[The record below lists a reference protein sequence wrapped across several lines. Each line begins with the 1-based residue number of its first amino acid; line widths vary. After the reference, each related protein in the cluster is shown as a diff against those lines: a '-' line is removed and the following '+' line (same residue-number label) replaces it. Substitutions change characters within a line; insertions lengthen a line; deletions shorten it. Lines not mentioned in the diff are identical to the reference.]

1 MMLLFFV
8 LIKVFNLSILQA
20 NICLSAYSLI
30 DLIKTADTTTCDNQG
45 DTAKVLS
52 GIIFIVLLISNIA
65 FISYVNVPLSTIII
79 YIIYVIIGVCIHIG
93 NDRKKK

>member
-8 LIKVFNLSILQA
+8 LIKVFNLSILKA

-30 DLIKTADTTTCDNQG
+30 DLFRTADTTTCDKQG

-52 GIIFIVLLISNIA
+52 GITFIVILISNIS
-65 FISYVNVPLSTIII
+65 FINYVNIPLSTIII

-93 NDRKKK
+93 NDRKK

>member
-30 DLIKTADTTTCDNQG
+30 DLIRTADTTTCDKRG

-52 GIIFIVLLISNIA
+52 GIIFIATLISSIA
-65 FISYVNVPLSTIII
+65 FINYVNIPLSTIII
-79 YIIYVIIGVCIHIG
+79 YIIYVIIGVFIHIG
-93 NDRKKK
+93 NARKK

>member
-8 LIKVFNLSILQA
+8 LVKVFNLSILQA

-30 DLIKTADTTTCDNQG
+30 DLIRTADTTTCDKQG

-52 GIIFIVLLISNIA
+52 GIIFIVALISSIA
-65 FISYVNVPLSTIII
+65 FINYVNVPLSTIII
-79 YIIYVIIGVCIHIG
+79 YVVYVIFGVCIRIG
-93 NDRKKK
+93 NDRKNK

>member
-20 NICLSAYSLI
+20 NVGLSVYALI
-30 DLIKTADTTTCDNQG
+30 DLIKMADTTTCDKQG

-52 GIIFIVLLISNIA
+52 GIIFVVRLISNIA
-65 FISYVNVPLSTIII
+65 FINYTNIPLSTIII
-79 YIIYVIIGVCIHIG
+79 YIIYVIVGVCIHIG
-93 NDRKKK
+93 NDRKNE